1 VGQKLVAAAP
11 AQGTTGAAPKPL
23 GTAQLSGT
31 VLGADG
37 KPLEG
42 AQVYLVG
49 TAVGARAD
57 SRGVF
62 RLTGLP
68 AGTQTVEVRL
78 LSYAP
83 KRYTVDLSP
92 AREMRLAAVMDTRTQ
107 VLGEVRVEGKPKSD
121 IPGFDDRAKRGL
133 GTFLNREQ
141 IEQRQS
147 VLTTDLFRTIPGLT
161 VGFDGTNYVVQSS
174 RGTGCQVQWYL
185 DGSPYDNSQ
194 NDLDQF
200 LRPDDIEAV
209 EVYKSPSEVPVQYQG
224 RNGSCG
230 TILVWTKRS
239 VGKRTPK
246 STTP

>member
-1 VGQKLVAAAP
+1 
-11 AQGTTGAAPKPL
+11 
-23 GTAQLSGT
+23 
-31 VLGADG
+31 
-37 KPLEG
+37 
-42 AQVYLVG
+42 
-49 TAVGARAD
+49 
-57 SRGVF
+57 
-62 RLTGLP
+62 
-68 AGTQTVEVRL
+68 
-78 LSYAP
+78 
-83 KRYTVDLSP
+83 
-92 AREMRLAAVMDTRTQ
+92 
-107 VLGEVRVEGKPKSD
+107 
-121 IPGFDDRAKRGL
+121 
-133 GTFLNREQ
+133 
-141 IEQRQS
+141 
-147 VLTTDLFRTIPGLT
+147 